1 MTNLSTLD
9 LRAALFAVLSTG
21 AIAACGGTDAALEP
35 GAGNDPGT
43 GTGTLRI
50 EGRISADSDR
60 PNAERATDFTTDFE
74 VRVQLNGVTVTTGEV
89 TVTSA
94 SGTYPLTYDA
104 QNSNDWV
111 GRAPGYDEVYIL
123 DVVSGANEV
132 TGVRVDG
139 PDIHTFS
146 APLMGATVDST
157 LPLALA
163 WDRRQAADTATL
175 DVPELDTIAII
186 DSRTYDL
193 SAGALKASRDQA
205 ETNELRLRR
214 ANRVIP
220 TGAIVGSELSVSVR
234 NEIDVVAQ
242 PNPAL

>member
-1 MTNLSTLD
+1 MTNFSKPGT
-9 LRAALFAVLSTG
+9 RTFVLGLLTTG
-21 AIAACGGTDAALEP
+21 ALAACGGTDSAFEP
-35 GAGNDPGT
+35 GAGNDTGA

-50 EGRISADSDR
+50 EGSISADSNR
-60 PNAERATDFTTDFE
+60 PNAELAADFTTEF
-74 VRVQLNGVTVTTGEV
+74 RIRIQLNGVNVTTGEV

-94 SGTYPLTYDA
+94 SGTYPLTYDT
-104 QNSNDWV
+104 QNNNDWV
-111 GRAPGYDEVYIL
+111 GSAPGYDEVYGL
-123 DVVSGANEV
+123 DVVSGADEV

-139 PDIHTFS
+139 PDIHTFA
-146 APLMGATVDST
+146 APLMGATVDSAVA
-157 LPLALA
+157 LDLA
-163 WDRRQAADTATL
+163 WDRRQAADTASL
-175 DVPELDTIAII
+175 DVPELDTIAIT
-186 DSRTYDL
+186 DTGTYAL

-220 TGAIVGSELSVSVR
+220 TGAVTGSEVSVSVR

>member
-1 MTNLSTLD
+1 MTNVSKPDTLTVV
-9 LRAALFAVLSTG
+9 LGLLTASALT
-21 AIAACGGTDAALEP
+21 ACGGTSSAFEP
-35 GAGNDPGT
+35 GAGNDTGG

-50 EGRISADSDR
+50 EGSISADSNR
-60 PNAERATDFTTDFE
+60 PNAELAADFTTEF
-74 VRVQLNGVTVTTGEV
+74 RIRIQLNGVTVTTGEV

-94 SGTYPLTYDA
+94 SGSFPLTYSS
-104 QNSNDWV
+104 QNNNDWE
-111 GRAPGYDEVYIL
+111 GAAPGYDEVYGL
-123 DVVSGANEV
+123 DVVSGADEV

-157 LPLALA
+157 LVLDLA
-163 WDRRQAADTATL
+163 WDRRQAADTASL
-175 DVPELDTIAII
+175 DVPEIDTIAIT
-186 DSRTYDL
+186 DSGTYAL
-193 SAGALKASRDQA
+193 SAGALKAKPDQA

-220 TGAIVGSELSVSVR
+220 AGATVGSEVAVSIR
-234 NEIDVVAQ
+234 TEIDVVAQ